1 MKRIAALVLGLLLW
15 GSLPLR
21 ARAEELPPAAL
32 ALESLAETGEETAET
47 EEAEKAE
54 DAGDAEAEPETPPE
68 APPEPAPSAPPAVPD
83 RLDLLLGANPISY
96 RVDLA
101 AYYLEE
107 MCAAAETG
115 NVSAGQAAEE
125 SRAAALDAGSPGEP
139 VSFDDL
145 YLLARIIDS
154 AAGSDWLTDEFRMCV
169 GEVVLNRVASPE
181 FPDTIQGVVYQ
192 KGQYSVVNTA
202 RFATLCPREEC
213 VDAALRLLQGERHM
227 VPGVVYQADYLQGE
241 LFSVYF
247 DYRLGN
253 TYFCLSENLDL
264 YP

>member
-1 MKRIAALVLGLLLW
+1 MKQITAWVLTLCLL
-15 GSLPLR
+15 GSLPLC

-32 ALESLAETGEETAET
+32 ALESLAEAGEETAET
-47 EEAEKAE
+47 EEEGEVK
-54 DAGDAEAEPETPPE
+54 DAEAEPE
-68 APPEPAPSAPPAVPD
+68 APPAPEETPPPAAPD

-96 RVDLA
+96 QVDLA

-107 MCAAAETG
+107 MCAAAVAG
-115 NVSAGQAAEE
+115 NTAAGLAAEE
-125 SRAAALDAGSPGEP
+125 NRAAAIDAGSPGEKIA
-139 VSFDDL
+139 FDDL
-145 YLLARIIDS
+145 YLLARIID
-154 AAGSDWLTDEFRMCV
+154 AMAGSDWLTDEFRMCV

-181 FPDTIQGVVYQ
+181 FPDTIRGVVYQ
-192 KGQYSVVNTA
+192 RGQYSVVTNP
-202 RFATLCPREEC
+202 RFDSLAPRTEC
-213 VDAALRLLQGERHM
+213 VDAALRLLQGERRM
-227 VPGVVYQADYLQGE
+227 VPGVVYQADYVQGE

>member
-21 ARAEELPPAAL
+21 AWAEDLPPAAL
-32 ALESLAETGEETAET
+32 ALESLAETEEETAET
-47 EEAEKAE
+47 EV
-54 DAGDAEAEPETPPE
+54 AGETEDAEADSEAPPAPEETPP
-68 APPEPAPSAPPAVPD
+68 PAPPD
-83 RLDLLLGANPISY
+83 RLDLLLEANPIAY
-96 RVDLA
+96 QVDLA

-107 MCAAAETG
+107 MCAAAAAG
-115 NVSAGQAAEE
+115 NVKAGLAAEE
-125 SRAAALDAGSPGEP
+125 NRAAALDAGSPGAP
-139 VSFDDL
+139 IAFDDL

-181 FPDTIQGVVYQ
+181 FPDTIRGVVYQ
-192 KGQYSVVNTA
+192 RGQYSVVANP
-202 RFATLCPREEC
+202 RFDTLAPREEC

-227 VPGVVYQADYLQGE
+227 VPGVVYQADFVQGE

>member
-1 MKRIAALVLGLLLW
+1 MKQITAWVLTLCLL
-15 GSLPLR
+15 GSLPLC

-32 ALESLAETGEETAET
+32 ALESLAEAGEETAET
-47 EEAEKAE
+47 EEAGEVK
-54 DAGDAEAEPETPPE
+54 DAEAEPE
-68 APPEPAPSAPPAVPD
+68 APPAPEETPPPAAPD

>member
-1 MKRIAALVLGLLLW
+1 MKRITAWALTLWLL
-15 GSLPLR
+15 GSLPLC

-47 EEAEKAE
+47 EEAEEAE
-54 DAGDAEAEPETPPE
+54 DAEDAEPEPESPP
-68 APPEPAPSAPPAVPD
+68 PPAAPD
-83 RLDLLLGANPISY
+83 RLDELLGANPIAY
-96 RVDLA
+96 QVDLA

-107 MCAAAETG
+107 MRAAAAAG
-115 NVSAGQAAEE
+115 NTAAGLAAEE
-125 SRAAALDAGSPGEP
+125 NRAAAIDAGGPGEKIA
-139 VSFDDL
+139 FDDL
-145 YLLARIIDS
+145 YLLARVID
-154 AAGSDWLTDEFRMCV
+154 AMAGSDWLTDEFRMCV

-181 FPDTIQGVVYQ
+181 FPDTLRGVVYQ
-192 KGQYSVVNTA
+192 RGQYSVVSNP
-202 RFATLCPREEC
+202 RFDSLAPRAEC

-227 VPGVVYQADYLQGE
+227 VPGVVYQADYVQGE

-253 TYFCLSENLDL
+253 TYFCLSENLDQ